1 MIDADFEA
9 LHDRA
14 EREAL
19 MRIPTS
25 WSLDAATVARIR
37 MAAKTL
43 LAESPSFQQLLR
55 DLRARPRAFESAP

>member
-9 LHDRA
+9 LSDRA

-25 WSLDAATVARIR
+25 WALDAATVARIR
-37 MAAKTL
+37 VAAKTL
-43 LAESPSFQQLLR
+43 LAESASFQQLLR
-55 DLRARPRAFESAP
+55 DLRARPRTSEGAP